1 MNWVI
6 MPAFELLRLRSYDR
20 ALEDFIQLL
29 IILADFAGAL
39 VIAVAV
45 ARALVTFV
53 VTQIRTGKGGTPSEP
68 IRLTLGRSLALA
80 LEFLLGADIL
90 KTILDPSRDDLIIL
104 GAIAALRT
112 LLNYFLDREL
122 AEEQRRNREAA
133 GTRGSGTRQESS
145 GRHASV

>member
-1 MNWVI
+1 M
-6 MPAFELLRLRSYDR
+6 
-20 ALEDFIQLL
+20 
-29 IILADFAGAL
+29 ADFAGAL

-45 ARALVTFV
+45 ARALVAFV

-133 GTRGSGTRQESS
+133 GTGGSGTRQESS